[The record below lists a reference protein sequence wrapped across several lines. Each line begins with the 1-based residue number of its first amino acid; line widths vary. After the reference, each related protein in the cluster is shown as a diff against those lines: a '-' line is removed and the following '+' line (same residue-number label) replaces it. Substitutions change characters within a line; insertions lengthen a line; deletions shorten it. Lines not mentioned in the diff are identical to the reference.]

1 MRPTTVNSV
10 GNWIRTLTVVVLAG
24 TALPAAAQSLP
35 VARLFSVYPPG
46 ARQGASLDVTIAGVD
61 LDGVSQLHFS
71 TPGITATQK
80 TVPPGL
86 GETTPQPAPG
96 QFTIQVAADAKPG
109 ICEVRAI
116 GKYGVSNPRSFVIG
130 THADA
135 NFENGLTAGL

>member
-109 ICEVRAI
+109 LHLATIRATAMQD
-116 GKYGVSNPRSFVIG
+116 GKWPAVSETTVGVYV
-130 THADA
+130 
-135 NFENGLTAGL
+135 EEK